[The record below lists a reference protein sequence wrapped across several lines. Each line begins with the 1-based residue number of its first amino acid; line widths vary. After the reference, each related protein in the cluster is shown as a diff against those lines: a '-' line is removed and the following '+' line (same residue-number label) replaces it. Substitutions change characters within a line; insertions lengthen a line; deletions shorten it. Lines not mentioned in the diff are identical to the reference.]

1 MSALLHIILTQMEAK
16 TVEREFRRF
25 AKSTLISPRK
35 CKKLEQTRY
44 NIFELHKKI
53 NELNEKFHY
62 VPDDARLLF
71 NEYQLIQ
78 DRMIFKNY
86 QKNYHLGLC

>member
-1 MSALLHIILTQMEAK
+1 MEAK
-16 TVEREFRRF
+16 TAEREFRRF

-35 CKKLEQTRY
+35 CRKLEQTRH

-53 NELNEKFHY
+53 RELTDKFNY

-71 NEYQLIQ
+71 NEYQVIQ
-78 DRMIFKNY
+78 DRMIFENFRRDYRQVYVKF
-86 QKNYHLGLC
+86 

>member
-1 MSALLHIILTQMEAK
+1 MVEK

-25 AKSTLISPRK
+25 AKTTLVSPRK

-53 NELNEKFHY
+53 NEFRDKFNY

-71 NEYQLIQ
+71 NEYQVIQ
-78 DRMIFKNY
+78 DRMVFENFRKYY
-86 QKNYHLGLC
+86 QMELC

>member
-1 MSALLHIILTQMEAK
+1 MEAK